1 MRHSARLI
9 ARRLQC
15 LPGSQLSHDLSH
27 SGGMGLRHGN
37 RSTRH
42 QQVVKLQLQ
51 SHGGE
56 KAHELAEDR
65 DARHTRRVRDVH
77 LHPPAAIT
85 KLIITTSP
93 YHSVQLV
100 KKPIPHA
107 MVGRLPAL
115 PHRLQHLQQP
125 RIQSRRQA
133 TVEVKATRLDQQ
145 RLVPQHPLARQPS
158 GYDLRRDT
166 ASVAGR
172 RQHLDRPR
180 PPGDPLGQ
188 RSLP

>member
-1 MRHSARLI
+1 
-9 ARRLQC
+9 
-15 LPGSQLSHDLSH
+15 
-27 SGGMGLRHGN
+27 MGLRHGN

-65 DARHTRRVRDVH
+65 DARHTRRMRDVH

-85 KLIITTSP
+85 KPIITTSP

-133 TVEVKATRLDQQ
+133 AVEVKATGSTNSGSSLNIHLLDNQ
-145 RLVPQHPLARQPS
+145 AAM
-158 GYDLRRDT
+158 
-166 ASVAGR
+166 ASAGA
-172 RQHLDRPR
+172 LLPW
-180 PPGDPLGQ
+180 PGGGNTSTGRVPLGAPSASAVSPSPWP
-188 RSLP
+188 RLPAAGGAAEAAMRKARTVARG

>member
-1 MRHSARLI
+1 
-9 ARRLQC
+9 
-15 LPGSQLSHDLSH
+15 
-27 SGGMGLRHGN
+27 MGLRHGN

-65 DARHTRRVRDVH
+65 DARHTRRMRDVH

-85 KLIITTSP
+85 KPIITTSP

-115 PHRLQHLQQP
+115 PP
-125 RIQSRRQA
+125 PAA
-133 TVEVKATRLDQQ
+133 TSPTTADPVEA
-145 RLVPQHPLARQPS
+145 
-158 GYDLRRDT
+158 
-166 ASVAGR
+166 AGR
-172 RQHLDRPR
+172 RGSKTSLNIHLLDNQAAMASAGALLPW
-180 PPGDPLGQ
+180 PGGGNTSTGRVP
-188 RSLP
+188 